1 MSNKKFESGGSF
13 GGLFRFVSMLSTE
26 FTVKRYDVFSYSI
39 FLHKP
44 KFFIGG
50 SCCNSF
56 HDKLMYILVDNDI
69 LDSSDFIRNVK
80 HPHLLSTRTQF
91 VNIIKFFKQ
100 VIDEALL

>member
-1 MSNKKFESGGSF
+1 MC
-13 GGLFRFVSMLSTE
+13 
-26 FTVKRYDVFSYSI
+26 SI

-91 VNIIKFFKQ
+91 VNTIKFSKQ